1 MSKRQAQLVIMP
13 KRENNTLVI
22 KVGKVAMGHRSHI
35 TGTGVHDNRPKRT
48 RTRQAQR
55 SAWQHDV

>member
-22 KVGKVAMGHRSHI
+22 KVGKVAMGHQSHT